1 MPDSFSSDG
10 LRRIRRLAW
19 VVRLLCLLGVA
30 VIGTLPFIFWAQPE
44 WVAEVA
50 GKTWNLSTVQ
60 LDLASRLW
68 GLVAMMLPTS
78 VILFALWQMWS
89 LFGCFAQGELLAR
102 RPAQHL
108 RRLGLGLCT
117 LAGAQPLGHTL
128 AILALTWGNPK
139 GQRQL
144 WFGLSSDHY
153 IALLFGLLLL
163 ALAQV
168 ALGIANVRLGLP
180 LHVAVLHN
188 AGASSS
194 RPMPNPRMPVVRNS
208 FVANATRK
216 AKVTAAPMRCASWI
230 AMRAAPSSTPPS

>member
-1 MPDSFSSDG
+1 MPDSFSADG

-19 VVRLLCLLGVA
+19 VVRLLCLFGLV

-44 WVAEVA
+44 WVADVA

-60 LDLASRLW
+60 LDMASRLW
-68 GLVAMMLPTS
+68 GLAAMMLPTS
-78 VILFALWQMWS
+78 VSLFTLWQMWS

-108 RRLGLGLCT
+108 RHLGLGVSI

-128 AILALTWGNPK
+128 AILALTWGNGK

-153 IALLFGLLLL
+153 LALLFGLLLL

-168 ALGIANVRLGLP
+168 
-180 LHVAVLHN
+180 LHEAARVADEN
-188 AGASSS
+188 AE
-194 RPMPNPRMPVVRNS
+194 
-208 FVANATRK
+208 F
-216 AKVTAAPMRCASWI
+216 I
-230 AMRAAPSSTPPS
+230 